1 MHISRIA
8 VALSLTLFA
17 TGSLAIEELKP
28 GQWDMTMDMKM
39 KNMPEM
45 SAEDLAAMKQMG
57 VKIPGMG
64 GPMKMQQCITPEQA
78 SMKQPMNP
86 TGDQSCTVKNHK
98 QKGNTVTG
106 ELVCTGDMKA
116 TGKFETT
123 MVGNTSYTSKMS
135 LKGVSN
141 GEPID
146 QDIETSGKWV
156 KAKCDPGIPGA
167 KKLR

>member
-1 MHISRIA
+1 MKTKTITL
-8 VALSLTLFA
+8 ALFLAFFA
-17 TGSLAIEELKP
+17 SAGFAADQLKP

-39 KNMPEM
+39 KNMPQM
-45 SAEDLAAMKQMG
+45 SAEDMAAMKQMG
-57 VKIPGMG
+57 IEIPGMG
-64 GPMKMQQCITPEQA
+64 KPIRSQQCITPEQA

-86 TGDQSCTVKNHK
+86 SGDQSCTVKNYK

-106 ELVCTGDMKA
+106 DLVCTGEMKA

-123 MVGNTSYTSKMS
+123 MNGDTAYSSKMS

-146 QDIETSGKWV
+146 QEIQTSGKWV
-156 KAKCDPGIPGA
+156 KVKCDPGIPGA
-167 KKLR
+167 PKK

>member
-8 VALSLTLFA
+8 VALSLALFA

-39 KNMPEM
+39 KNMPKM

-57 VKIPGMG
+57 VQIPGMG

-78 SMKQPMNP
+78 S
-86 TGDQSCTVKNHK
+86 S
-98 QKGNTVTG
+98 
-106 ELVCTGDMKA
+106 
-116 TGKFETT
+116 KFETT

-135 LKGVSN
+135 LKGISN

-146 QDIETSGKWV
+146 QEIETSGKWV

-167 KKLR
+167 KK